1 MRRNI
6 KNNLLLSD
14 LAKQVFISLPAL
26 VKLATHAVLA
36 HTLSLV
42 QF

>member
-14 LAKQVFISLPAL
+14 LAKQVFIGLPAL
-26 VKLATHAVLA
+26 IKLTTHAVLTQ
-36 HTLSLV
+36 TLSLV
-42 QF
+42 QI